1 MKTNMHTDVTNTTRT
16 LSETHKTASGTCT
29 VERSTRSI
37 KSVENTFILKD
48 SA

>member
-1 MKTNMHTDVTNTTRT
+1 MISDVTNTTTT
-16 LSETHKTASGTCT
+16 LSEILRTASGTCT